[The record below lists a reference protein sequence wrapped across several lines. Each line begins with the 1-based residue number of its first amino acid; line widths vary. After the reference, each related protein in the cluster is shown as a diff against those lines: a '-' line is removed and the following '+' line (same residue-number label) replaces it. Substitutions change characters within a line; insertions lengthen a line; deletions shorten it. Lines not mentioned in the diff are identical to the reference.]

1 MENNEKL
8 SAERSLKIIS
18 EAIEQNRNEIMHNAG
33 MPMIFWGIL
42 TCVTAVV
49 VWLLWQTTGNAS
61 WNALWF
67 AMAVI
72 GWFVMA
78 VKSRKYKKKPTNFFS
93 RVLRIS
99 WISFGL
105 FALIAAVIGTLSFDS
120 TVYTA
125 KLPITTVLILL
136 LGLTGLIT
144 GLVLRHTFI
153 TTFSVASVVPANF
166 ALMYPGPYESLAIC
180 ITSLFILVIPGI
192 IINRQYKK

>member
-49 VWLLWQTTGNAS
+49 VWFLWQTTGNAS

-72 GWFVMA
+72 GWF
-78 VKSRKYKKKPTNFFS
+78 S
-93 RVLRIS
+93 RVLMLS

-105 FALIAAVIGTLSFDS
+105 FALVTAVIGTLSLDS
-120 TVYTA
+120 TVYTV

-144 GLVLRHTFI
+144 GLVLRHTAI
-153 TTFSVASVVPANF
+153 TTFSVASVIPANF
-166 ALMYPGPYESLAIC
+166 ALMYPGPYESLALC
-180 ITSLFILVIPGI
+180 LTALFLLVIPGI
-192 IINRQYKK
+192 IINRQFKK

>member
-1 MENNEKL
+1 MENNEKH

-18 EAIEQNRNEIMHNAG
+18 EAIEQSRNEIMRNAG
-33 MPMIFWGIL
+33 MPMVFWGIL
-42 TCVTAVV
+42 TCITSVAV
-49 VWLLWQTTGNAS
+49 WFLWQTTDNPS

-153 TTFSVASVVPANF
+153 TTFSVASVIPANF
-166 ALMYPGPYESLAIC
+166 ALMYPGPYESLALC
-180 ITSLFILVIPGI
+180 LTALFLLVIPGI
-192 IINRQYKK
+192 IINRQFKK

>member
-1 MENNEKL
+1 MEDNEKL

-18 EAIEQNRNEIMHNAG
+18 QAIEQSRNDIMRNAG
-33 MPMIFWGIL
+33 TPMIFWGLL
-42 TCVTAVV
+42 TCATAAIVC
-49 VWLLWQTTGNAS
+49 LLWKYTGNPS

-67 AMAVI
+67 LMAVI
-72 GWFVMA
+72 GWCVMA
-78 VKSRKYKKKPTNFFS
+78 AKSRKDKKKPTNFFS

-105 FALIAAVIGTLSFDS
+105 FALITAVIGTLSFDS
-120 TVYTA
+120 TVYTV

-153 TTFSVASVVPANF
+153 TTFSVVSVVPANF
-166 ALMYPGPYESLAIC
+166 ALIYPGPYESLAIC
-180 ITSLFILVIPGI
+180 LTSLFILVIPGI

>member
-18 EAIEQNRNEIMHNAG
+18 EAIEQNRNEIMRNAG

-49 VWLLWQTTGNAS
+49 VWFLWQTTGNAS

-78 VKSRKYKKKPTNFFS
+78 VKSRKYKKKPSNFFS
-93 RVLRIS
+93 RVLMLS

-105 FALIAAVIGTLSFDS
+105 FALVTAVIGTLSLDS
-120 TVYTA
+120 TVYTV

-144 GLVLRHTFI
+144 GLVLRHTAI
-153 TTFSVASVVPANF
+153 TTFSVASVIPANF
-166 ALMYPGPYESLAIC
+166 ALMYPGPYESLALC
-180 ITSLFILVIPGI
+180 LTALFLLVIPGI
-192 IINRQYKK
+192 IINRQFKK

>member
-18 EAIEQNRNEIMHNAG
+18 EAIERNRNEIMRNAG
-33 MPMIFWGIL
+33 MPMIFWGLL
-42 TCVTAVV
+42 TCITSVA
-49 VWLLWQTTGNAS
+49 VWLLWQATDNPS
-61 WNALWF
+61 WNVLWF
-67 AMAVI
+67 LMAVT

-78 VKSRKYKKKPTNFFS
+78 VKSRKYKKKPSNFFS

-105 FALIAAVIGTLSFDS
+105 FALIAAVIGTLSLDS
-120 TVYTA
+120 TVYTV

-153 TTFSVASVVPANF
+153 TAFAVASVVPANF

-180 ITSLFILVIPGI
+180 ITSLFLLVIPGI

>member
-18 EAIEQNRNEIMHNAG
+18 EAIERNRNEIMRNAG
-33 MPMIFWGIL
+33 MPMIFWGLL
-42 TCVTAVV
+42 TCITSVA
-49 VWLLWQTTGNAS
+49 VWLLWQATDNPS
-61 WNALWF
+61 WNVLWF
-67 AMAVI
+67 LMAVT

-78 VKSRKYKKKPTNFFS
+78 VKSRKYKKKPSNFFS

-105 FALIAAVIGTLSFDS
+105 FALIAAVIGTLSLDS
-120 TVYTA
+120 TVYTV

-136 LGLTGLIT
+136 LWLTGLIT

-153 TTFSVASVVPANF
+153 TAFAVASVVPANF

-180 ITSLFILVIPGI
+180 ITSLFLLVIPGI

>member
-1 MENNEKL
+1 MNNNENI
-8 SAERSLKIIS
+8 SAEQSLKIIR
-18 EAIEQNRNEIMHNAG
+18 ETMEQSRTDIMRNAG
-33 MPMIFWGIL
+33 MPMIFWGLL
-42 TCVTAVV
+42 TCITSAIVC
-49 VWLLWQTTGNAS
+49 LLWKSTDNPS

-72 GWFVMA
+72 GWSVTA
-78 VKSRKYKKKPTNFFS
+78 SKSHNNRKRPTNFFS
-93 RVLRIS
+93 RVLKIS

-120 TVYTA
+120 TVYTV

-153 TTFSVASVVPANF
+153 TAFAVASVVPANF

-180 ITSLFILVIPGI
+180 ITSLFLLVIPGI

>member
-1 MENNEKL
+1 MDNNEKL

-18 EAIEQNRNEIMHNAG
+18 ETIEQSRTDIMRNAG

-42 TCVTAVV
+42 ACITSVAVCY
-49 VWLLWQTTGNAS
+49 LWQTTDNPS

-67 AMAVI
+67 LMAII
-72 GWFVMA
+72 GWSVTA
-78 VKSRKYKKKPTNFFS
+78 AKSRKDKKRPTNFFS
-93 RVLRIS
+93 RVLKIS

-120 TVYTA
+120 TVYMV

-153 TTFSVASVVPANF
+153 TAFSVASVVPANF

-180 ITSLFILVIPGI
+180 LTSLFILVIPGI

>member
-1 MENNEKL
+1 MDNNEKL

-18 EAIEQNRNEIMHNAG
+18 ETIEQSRTDIMRNAG

-42 TCVTAVV
+42 TCITSVAVCY
-49 VWLLWQTTGNAS
+49 LWQATDNPS

-67 AMAVI
+67 LMAVI
-72 GWFVMA
+72 GWSVTA
-78 VKSRKYKKKPTNFFS
+78 AKSRKDKKRPTNFFS
-93 RVLRIS
+93 RVLKIS

-105 FALIAAVIGTLSFDS
+105 FALIAAVIGTLSYDS
-120 TVYTA
+120 
-125 KLPITTVLILL
+125 L

-153 TTFSVASVVPANF
+153 TAFSVASVVPANF

-180 ITSLFILVIPGI
+180 LTSLFILVIPGI

>member
-1 MENNEKL
+1 MNNKENI
-8 SAERSLKIIS
+8 SAEQSLKIIS
-18 EAIEQNRNEIMHNAG
+18 EAIEQSRSNIMRNAG
-33 MPMIFWGIL
+33 MPMVFWGLL
-42 TCVTAVV
+42 TCLTSAIVCV
-49 VWLLWQTTGNAS
+49 LWKSTDNPS

-72 GWFVMA
+72 GWSITA
-78 VKSRKYKKKPTNFFS
+78 AKSRKDKKKPTNFFS

-99 WISFGL
+99 WMSFGL
-105 FALIAAVIGTLSFDS
+105 FALIAAVIGTLSFDC
-120 TVYTA
+120 TVYMV

-153 TTFSVASVVPANF
+153 TAFSVASVVPANF
-166 ALMYPGPYESLAIC
+166 ALMYPGPYELLAIC
-180 ITSLFILVIPGI
+180 LTSLFLLVIPGI